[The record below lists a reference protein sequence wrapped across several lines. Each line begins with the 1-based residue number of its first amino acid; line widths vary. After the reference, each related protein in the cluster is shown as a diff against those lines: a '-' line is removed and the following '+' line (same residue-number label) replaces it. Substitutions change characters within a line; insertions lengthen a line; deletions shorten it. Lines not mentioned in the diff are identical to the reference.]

1 MSGQSGGS
9 LGAGLLVLAVACT
22 AFAMVFYGPLAWPAG
37 LAVIA
42 PVAVLSGT
50 RRRRL
55 ARRGMRRAAR
65 VARQSV

>member
-1 MSGQSGGS
+1 MSGQSGGRR
-9 LGAGLLVLAVACT
+9 GARLLVLAVACT

>member
-1 MSGQSGGS
+1 MSGQSGGR
-9 LGAGLLVLAVACT
+9 LLVLAVACT
-22 AFAMVFYGPLAWPAG
+22 AFAMVFYGPLAWLAG

-42 PVAVLSGT
+42 PVAVLSGA